1 MSYKIDVV
9 ETEYDSFIEF
19 LNRNTASQ
27 YDLEKDTPKQL
38 PFDIE
43 TNYYKSQQTLKIA
56 GFCK

>member
-43 TNYYKSQQTLKIA
+43 TNY
-56 GFCK
+56 